1 MKRQM
6 KTLIH
11 KFHLNGTYILLDVNS
26 GVVNVIDEMTYRVL
40 DTYKGSNRKET
51 LVLLSSQYDKDSL
64 IECLDELD
72 ELIRQELLFAPM
84 SEKFEIVA
92 AEKPIVKALCLNIA
106 HDCNLRCR
114 YCFASSGA
122 YGGSKRELM
131 SFDVAKRAI
140 DFLIANSGT
149 RQHCEVDFFGGE
161 PLLNFDVV
169 KDIIAYIR
177 EQEEIHNKIFKL
189 TLTTNGMLLDKE
201 KVAYLNDNHISMV
214 LSLDGRKEVHDSMR
228 PNVAGQGSYE
238 TVLKNLQYAVQHRNG
253 EEYYVRGTYTAKNL
267 DFTNDVVSMAD
278 AGFDELS
285 MEPVIGEDGDYIIT
299 EEHLP
304 RIKEEYETLTKEFLK
319 RKFSG
324 RGFNFFHFNVD
335 LYRGPCMAKR
345 LRGCGAGHEYMAI
358 TPNGDIYPC
367 HQFVGDESY
376 IIGTVYDGLTNFDI
390 PKTFRETNVLTKDQ
404 CIDCWAKF
412 FCSGG
417 CHANNIKLGGSINE
431 PYKLSCELQKKRIEC
446 ALLIQAELAL
456 AKKNFTE

>member
-84 SEKFEIVA
+84 SEKFELVA

>member
-84 SEKFEIVA
+84 SEKFELVA

-201 KVAYLNDNHISMV
+201 EVAYLNDNHISMV